1 MRNVTLDLA
10 PFEEKISLHRYLKE
24 ALDFPFYYGANLDA
38 LHDELASEREPLHID
53 VHYPKSPRGKW
64 WITCPNCFAY
74 LRTQRGK
81 IIIWKSPIRK
91 RRNASAPAG
100 RT

>member
-38 LHDELASEREPLHID
+38 LHDEWPAR
-53 VHYPKSPRGKW
+53 PRAPCISTCTIPNLRAEKW

-74 LRTQRGK
+74 LRTQRGR

-91 RRNASAPAG
+91 RRNASG
-100 RT
+100 S

>member
-38 LHDELASEREPLHID
+38 LHDELAGRGA
-53 VHYPKSPRGKW
+53 SPCISTCTIQNLRAEKW

-91 RRNASAPAG
+91 RRNASG
-100 RT
+100 S